1 MLTFEQRHAPL
12 RRGVTI
18 EDVGG
23 AALYLLSDLS
33 TGVTGDIHYVDCG
46 YHIISMP
53 HLSALKAAEDVNSAA
68 TEPGGGA
75 SRSL

>member
-1 MLTFEQRHAPL
+1 
-12 RRGVTI
+12 
-18 EDVGG
+18 
-23 AALYLLSDLS
+23 
-33 TGVTGDIHYVDCG
+33 VTGDIHYVDCG